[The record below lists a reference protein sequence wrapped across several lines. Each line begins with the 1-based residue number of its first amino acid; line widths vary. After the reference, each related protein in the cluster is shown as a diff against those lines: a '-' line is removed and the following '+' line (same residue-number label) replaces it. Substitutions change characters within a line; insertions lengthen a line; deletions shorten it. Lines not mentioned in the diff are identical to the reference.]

1 MYALAKSDWRHVT
14 DFVHLHYLK
23 ISQIEESSIWD
34 ALQLIKAKESETFKR
49 NPGTDNAPHN
59 LKLSGI

>member
-1 MYALAKSDWRHVT
+1 MCASAKSDWIYET

-23 ISQIEESSIWD
+23 ICQIEESSIWD
-34 ALQLIKAKESETFKR
+34 ALQLVKAKESETFKR
-49 NPGTDNAPHN
+49 NPGTDNALHN

>member
-14 DFVHLHYLK
+14 DVVHLHYLK

-49 NPGTDNAPHN
+49 NPGTDNALHN

>member
-1 MYALAKSDWRHVT
+1 MYALAKSDWSYET
-14 DFVHLHYLK
+14 DFVYLHYLK
-23 ISQIEESSIWD
+23 ISQIEESLIWD

-49 NPGTDNAPHN
+49 NPGTDNALHN

>member
-1 MYALAKSDWRHVT
+1 MCASAKSDWIYET

-23 ISQIEESSIWD
+23 IRQIEESSIWD
-34 ALQLIKAKESETFKR
+34 ALQLVKAKESETFKR
-49 NPGTDNAPHN
+49 NPGIDNALHN

>member
-1 MYALAKSDWRHVT
+1 MYALAKSDWRQVT

-49 NPGTDNAPHN
+49 NPGTDNALHN

>member
-23 ISQIEESSIWD
+23 IRQIEESSIWD

>member
-14 DFVHLHYLK
+14 DFVNLHYLK
-23 ISQIEESSIWD
+23 ISQIEESSIWN

-49 NPGTDNAPHN
+49 NPGTDNALHN